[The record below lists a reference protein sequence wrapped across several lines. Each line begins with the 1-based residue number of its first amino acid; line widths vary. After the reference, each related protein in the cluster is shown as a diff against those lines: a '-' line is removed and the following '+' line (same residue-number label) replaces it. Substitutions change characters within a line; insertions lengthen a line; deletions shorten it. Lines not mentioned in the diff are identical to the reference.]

1 MSGLG
6 SCDQLQHGCAS
17 ARRMPL
23 AFSKLDVVFTI
34 SFNRVKDTNDRFLRS
49 ITIGEGPQEGGK
61 EGRAHIARKTQFEIT
76 VASEIMAV
84 LALCSSLD
92 DMKARRGK

>member
-6 SCDQLQHGCAS
+6 SCDQLQARLCFCTTNAARLFEIGCE
-17 ARRMPL
+17 
-23 AFSKLDVVFTI
+23 I